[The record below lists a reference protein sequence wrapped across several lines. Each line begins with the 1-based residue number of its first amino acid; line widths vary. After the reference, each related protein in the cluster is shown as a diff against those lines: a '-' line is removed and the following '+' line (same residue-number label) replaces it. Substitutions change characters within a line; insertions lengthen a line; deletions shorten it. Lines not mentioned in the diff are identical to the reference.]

1 MDTYLIVGGAVLL
14 LVVWYIRYTH
24 KYTKRLIEIGLTA
37 AQTYAF
43 YGDVAARKAYITT
56 CASMSKPHKSKLLD
70 TTRLISDAMPNSDGF
85 DKASA
90 NARVEE
96 IIAEAYNDDSGIKAS
111 AKHKDELETLSSEWL
126 TAINKCNLELANEIF
141 KAQLINDLP
150 EQIKKSSRNSKKK

>member
-37 AQTYAF
+37 AQTYAY
-43 YGDVAARKAYITT
+43 YGDIAARKAYITT

-70 TTRLISDAMPNSDGF
+70 LTSSLLDFMPDSDGF
-85 DKASA
+85 DKDSA
-90 NARVEE
+90 NARVKE
-96 IIAEAYNDDSGIKAS
+96 ITAEAYNDDSGIKAS
-111 AKHKDELETLSSEWL
+111 ARHKEELETLSTEWL
-126 TAINKCNLELANEIF
+126 TAISKCNLELANEIF